1 MSTDVTA
8 KTPAPAPPGKSGGTA
23 GDGLLQLIMDGMR
36 RNMRQYG
43 MLIALG
49 LIVVLFAVWTDGDL
63 LLPRNVSNLVLQNSY
78 ILILAIG
85 MMLVIIAG
93 HIDLSVGSLT
103 AFIGSMAA
111 VFMVRND
118 LPWPVAVIL
127 CLAMGALAGAAQ
139 GFFIA
144 YGGIPSFIVTLA
156 GMLIFRGLTEIFLE
170 GQTLGPFP
178 EGLQKVAN
186 GFLPEVGPNTNY
198 HNLTLLLGF
207 AMIAFVVF
215 QEFRDRRRQQEF
227 SLDVPPFNLFLLKL
241 VALGAAILTLTML
254 LASYKGAPIVLLILG
269 VLLVGFGYVMRNA
282 IIGRHIY
289 AIGGNLPA
297 AKLSGVKDKK
307 VTFLVFLNMGMLA
320 ALAGLVFAA
329 RFNAASPKAGLNF
342 ELEAIAASFIGGAS
356 MSGGV
361 GTVLG
366 AIIGGLV
373 LGVLNNGM
381 NLVGIGTDWQ
391 QVIKGLVLLAA
402 VGFDVWNKR
411 KVGSYDRAGPRQT
424 GGARFFPSSSQQFS
438 HY

>member
-1 MSTDVTA
+1 MSTNLTA
-8 KTPAPAPPGKSGGTA
+8 RTPADAPLPS
-23 GDGLLQLIMDGMR
+23 GDGAGGGKAESGLLGLVLEGLR

-49 LIVVLFAVWTDGDL
+49 LIVALFTVWTGGDL

-103 AFIGSMAA
+103 ACVGAVAA
-111 VFMVRND
+111 VLMVQHHA
-118 LPWPVAVIL
+118 PWPIAVAL
-127 CLAMGALAGAAQ
+127 CLALGAAAGAMQ

-144 YGGIPSFIVTLA
+144 YLGIPSFIVTLA
-156 GMLIFRGLTEIFLE
+156 GMLLFRGATEIVLK

-178 EGLQKVAN
+178 KGLQTIAN
-186 GFLPEVGPNTNY
+186 GFLPEVGPDTNY

-207 AMIAFVVF
+207 VLIAFVVV
-215 QEFRDRRRQQEF
+215 QEMRDRRRQQEF
-227 SLDVPPFNLFLLKL
+227 ALDVLPAKMFALKL
-241 VALGAAILTLTML
+241 IALVAAALTVTLM
-254 LASYKGAPIVLLILG
+254 LASYKGAPVVLLMLA
-269 VLLVGFGYVMRNA
+269 VLVVGFGYVMRNA
-282 IIGRHIY
+282 VIGRHVY

-307 VTFLVFLNMGMLA
+307 ATFLVFLNMGMLA

-329 RFNAASPKAGLNF
+329 RFNAASPKAGTNF

-381 NLVGIGTDWQ
+381 NLVGVGTDWQ

-411 KVGSYDRAGPRQT
+411 KVGS
-424 GGARFFPSSSQQFS
+424 
-438 HY
+438 

>member
-1 MSTDVTA
+1 MSTDVTD
-8 KTPAPAPPGKSGGTA
+8 KSPASAPPGGSGGAA
-23 GDGLLQLIMDGMR
+23 GTGLLQLMLDGLR

-103 AFIGSMAA
+103 AFVGAFAA
-111 VFMVRND
+111 VLTVQHHVA
-118 LPWPVAVIL
+118 WPVAVVL
-127 CLAMGALAGAAQ
+127 CLLMGAVAGSVQ
-139 GFFIA
+139 GFLIA
-144 YGGIPSFIVTLA
+144 YLGIPSFIVTLA
-156 GMLIFRGLTEIFLE
+156 GMLLFRGLTEILLK

-178 EGLQKVAN
+178 DGLQKIGN

-198 HNLTLLLGF
+198 HNITLLLGLVLSV
-207 AMIAFVVF
+207 AVVW
-215 QEFRDRRRQQEF
+215 QEVRDRSRQQEF
-227 SLDVPPFNLFLLKL
+227 SLEVLPARLFLLKL
-241 VALGAAILTLTML
+241 VALVAAILALTLL
-254 LASYKGAPIVLLILG
+254 LASYKGAPIVLIVLG
-269 VLLVGFGYVMRNA
+269 ALVVGYGYVMRNA
-282 IIGRHIY
+282 VFGRHIY

-307 VTFLVFLNMGMLA
+307 VTFHVFLNMGVLA
-320 ALAGLVFAA
+320 ALAGLVVAA
-329 RFNAASPKAGLNF
+329 RLNAASPKAGVNF
-342 ELEAIAASFIGGAS
+342 ELEAIASSFIGGAS

-381 NLVGIGTDWQ
+381 NLLSVGTDWQ
-391 QVIKGLVLLAA
+391 QVIKGLALLVA

-411 KVGSYDRAGPRQT
+411 KSGS
-424 GGARFFPSSSQQFS
+424 
-438 HY
+438 

>member
-1 MSTDVTA
+1 MSTDVT
-8 KTPAPAPPGKSGGTA
+8 KSPAAAPPGKSGGPAA
-23 GDGLLQLIMDGMR
+23 GGGLLQLVLDGLR

-49 LIVVLFAVWTDGDL
+49 LIVALFAVWTDGDL

-78 ILILAIG
+78 VLILAIG

-103 AFIGSMAA
+103 AFIGAFAA
-111 VFMVRND
+111 VLTVQHEVA
-118 LPWPVAVIL
+118 WPVAVVL
-127 CLAMGALAGAAQ
+127 CLIVGAVAGSVQ

-144 YGGIPSFIVTLA
+144 YLGIPSFIVTLA
-156 GMLIFRGLTEIFLE
+156 GMLIFRGMTEIFLE

-178 EGLQKVAN
+178 DGLQKMGN
-186 GFLPEVGPNTNY
+186 GFLPEAGPTTNY
-198 HNLTLLLGF
+198 HNITLLLGL
-207 AMIAFVVF
+207 AVIVMVVL
-215 QEFRDRRRQQEF
+215 QEVRDRKRQQEF
-227 SLDVPPFNLFLLKL
+227 SLDVVPRNLFLLKI
-241 VALGAAILTLTML
+241 VAIVAAVLTVTML
-254 LASYKGAPIVLLILG
+254 LASYKGAPII
-269 VLLVGFGYVMRNA
+269 LLVLGALVVGYGYIMRNA
-282 IIGRHIY
+282 VFGRHIY

-307 VTFLVFLNMGMLA
+307 VTFLVFLNMGALA
-320 ALAGLVFAA
+320 ALAGLVVAA
-329 RFNAASPKAGLNF
+329 RLNAAGPKAGLNF
-342 ELEAIAASFIGGAS
+342 ELEAIASAFIGGAS

-381 NLVGIGTDWQ
+381 NLLGVGSDWQ
-391 QVIKGLVLLAA
+391 QVIKGLALLAA

-411 KVGSYDRAGPRQT
+411 KSGS
-424 GGARFFPSSSQQFS
+424 
-438 HY
+438 

>member
-8 KTPAPAPPGKSGGTA
+8 KTPAPAPSGKGGGAPGGGLW
-23 GDGLLQLIMDGMR
+23 GLVLNGMR

-49 LIVVLFAVWTDGDL
+49 LIVTLFAVWTDGDL
-63 LLPRNVSNLVLQNSY
+63 LLPRNVSNLVLQNSH

-103 AFIGSMAA
+103 AF
-111 VFMVRND
+111 V
-118 LPWPVAVIL
+118 
-127 CLAMGALAGAAQ
+127 GALAAVLMVKNDMPWPLAVALCLVIGAVSGAVQ
-139 GFFIA
+139 GFLIA

-156 GMLIFRGLTEIFLE
+156 GMLIFRGLTEIYLE

-178 EGLQKVAN
+178 EGEQKIGM
-186 GFLPEVGPNTNY
+186 GFLPEVGPDTNY

-207 AMIAFVVF
+207 VLIAAVLL
-215 QEFRDRRRQQEF
+215 QEVRDRRRQKSF
-227 SLDVPPFNLFLLKL
+227 SLDVLPRNLFLLKL
-241 VALGAAILTLTML
+241 VAVTAAILTVTLL
-254 LASYKGAPIVLLILG
+254 LASYKGTPIVLLVLG
-269 VLLVGFGYVMRNA
+269 VLVVGYSYVMRNA
-282 IIGRHIY
+282 VFGRHIY

-307 VTFLVFLNMGMLA
+307 VTFYVFLNMGMLA
-320 ALAGLVFAA
+320 ALAGLVVAA
-329 RFNAASPKAGLNF
+329 RLNAASPKAGLNF
-342 ELEAIAASFIGGAS
+342 ELEAIASAFIGGAS

-381 NLVGIGTDWQ
+381 NLLSVGTDWQ
-391 QVIKGLVLLAA
+391 QVIKGLALLAA

-411 KVGSYDRAGPRQT
+411 KVGS
-424 GGARFFPSSSQQFS
+424 
-438 HY
+438 

>member
-1 MSTDVTA
+1 MSTEVTA
-8 KTPAPAPPGKSGGTA
+8 KSPAPAPSGGSGA
-23 GDGLLQLIMDGMR
+23 AGGDGLLQLLLDGMR

-43 MLIALG
+43 MLFALG
-49 LIVVLFAVWTDGDL
+49 LIVALFAVWTDGDL

-111 VFMVRND
+111 VFMVKND

-127 CLAMGALAGAAQ
+127 CLLMGAVAGAAQ

-178 EGLQKVAN
+178 EGLQKVSN
-186 GFLPEVGPNTNY
+186 GFLPEVGPDTNY

-207 AMIAFVVF
+207 ALIAFVVF
-215 QEFRDRRRQQEF
+215 QEVRDRRRQQEF
-227 SLDVPPFNLFLLKL
+227 ALDVLPRNLFLLKL
-241 VALGAAILTLTML
+241 VALASAVLVVTLL

-269 VLLVGFGYVMRNA
+269 ALLVGFGYVMRNA

-411 KVGSYDRAGPRQT
+411 KVGS
-424 GGARFFPSSSQQFS
+424 
-438 HY
+438 

>member
-1 MSTDVTA
+1 MSTNVTA
-8 KTPAPAPPGKSGGTA
+8 KSPAPAPAGKGGSTGG
-23 GDGLLQLIMDGMR
+23 GDGLLQLMVDGMR

-103 AFIGSMAA
+103 AFVGAVAA
-111 VFMVRND
+111 VLMVKHD
-118 LPWPVAVIL
+118 LPWPLAVVL
-127 CLAMGALAGAAQ
+127 CLLIGAAAGAAQ

-144 YGGIPSFIVTLA
+144 YLGIPSFIVTLA
-156 GMLIFRGLTEIFLE
+156 GMLTFRGLTEIFLE

-178 EGLQKVAN
+178 EGLQKVSN
-186 GFLPEVGPNTNY
+186 GFLPEVGPDTNY

-207 AMIAFVVF
+207 AVIAFIVL
-215 QEFRDRRRQQEF
+215 QEVRDRRRQQEF
-227 SLDVPPFNLFLLKL
+227 ALEVAPTKLFLLKIVAL
-241 VALGAAILTLTML
+241 VAAVLTVTMM
-254 LASYKGAPIVLLILG
+254 LASYKGAPVVLLILG
-269 VLLVGFGYVMRNA
+269 VLVVGFGYVMRNA
-282 IIGRHIY
+282 VIGRHIY

-297 AKLSGVKDKK
+297 AKLSGVRDKK

-329 RFNAASPKAGLNF
+329 RFNAASPKAGVNF

-366 AIIGGLV
+366 AIIGGVV

-381 NLVGIGTDWQ
+381 NLVGVGSDWQ
-391 QVIKGLVLLAA
+391 QVIKGLVLLLA

-411 KVGSYDRAGPRQT
+411 KVGS
-424 GGARFFPSSSQQFS
+424 
-438 HY
+438 

>member
-1 MSTDVTA
+1 MSTDLTA
-8 KTPAPAPPGKSGGTA
+8 KTPAPAPPGGKGPASGG
-23 GDGLLQLIMDGMR
+23 GLLHLMLDGMR

-43 MLIALG
+43 MLMALG
-49 LIVVLFAVWTDGDL
+49 LIVVLFAVWSDGDL

-103 AFIGSMAA
+103 AFVGATAA
-111 VFMVRND
+111 VLMVRND

-127 CLAMGALAGAAQ
+127 CLAIGAAAGSVQ

-144 YGGIPSFIVTLA
+144 YLGIPSFIVTLA
-156 GMLIFRGLTEIFLE
+156 GMLLFRGLTEIFLK

-178 EGLQKVAN
+178 KDLQKIAN

-207 AMIAFVVF
+207 ALIAFVVY
-215 QEFRDRRRQQEF
+215 QEVRDRKRQQEF
-227 SLDVPPFNLFLLKL
+227 SLDVPPVKLFLLKL
-241 VALGAAILTLTML
+241 VALVAAILVVTLL

-269 VLLVGFGYVMRNA
+269 VLVVGFGYLMRNA

-391 QVIKGLVLLAA
+391 QVIKGAVLLAA

-411 KVGSYDRAGPRQT
+411 RVGS
-424 GGARFFPSSSQQFS
+424 
-438 HY
+438 

>member
-8 KTPAPAPPGKSGGTA
+8 KTPAPAPPGTSGSA
-23 GDGLLQLIMDGMR
+23 GDNNLLQLMLNGLR

-49 LIVVLFAVWTDGDL
+49 LIVVLFQVWTGGDL

-103 AFIGSMAA
+103 AFVGAFAA
-111 VFMVRND
+111 VLTVQHSVA
-118 LPWPVAVIL
+118 WPIALVL
-127 CLAMGALAGAAQ
+127 CLLVGAVAGAVQ
-139 GFFIA
+139 GYLIA
-144 YGGIPSFIVTLA
+144 YLGIPSFIVTLA
-156 GMLIFRGLTEIFLE
+156 GMLLFRGLTEILLK

-178 EGLQKVAN
+178 DGLQKLGN

-198 HNLTLLLGF
+198 HNLTLLLGLVL
-207 AMIAFVVF
+207 IAAVVW
-215 QEFRDRRRQQEF
+215 QEVRDRRRQQEF
-227 SLDVPPFNLFLLKL
+227 SLDLLPARMFALKL
-241 VALGAAILTLTML
+241 VALVAAILALTML
-254 LASYKGAPIVLLILG
+254 LASYQGAPIILIILG
-269 VLLVGFGYVMRNA
+269 VLVVGYGYVMRNA
-282 IIGRHIY
+282 VFGRHIY

-297 AKLSGVKDKK
+297 AKLSGVKDKR
-307 VTFLVFLNMGMLA
+307 VTFQVFLNMGVLA
-320 ALAGLVFAA
+320 ALAGLVVAA
-329 RFNAASPKAGLNF
+329 RLNAASPKAGVNF
-342 ELEAIAASFIGGAS
+342 ELEAIASSFIGGAS

-381 NLVGIGTDWQ
+381 NLLSVGTDWQ
-391 QVIKGLVLLAA
+391 QVIKGLALLVA

-411 KVGSYDRAGPRQT
+411 KSGS
-424 GGARFFPSSSQQFS
+424 
-438 HY
+438 

>member
-8 KTPAPAPPGKSGGTA
+8 KTPAPAPPGKSGSATG
-23 GDGLLQLIMDGMR
+23 GEGLLQLLLDGMR

-43 MLIALG
+43 MLFALG

-103 AFIGSMAA
+103 AFVGAIGA
-111 VFMVRND
+111 VLMVNHS
-118 LPWPVAVIL
+118 LSWPLALVL
-127 CLAMGALAGAAQ
+127 CLAIGAAAGAAQ
-139 GFFIA
+139 GFLIA
-144 YGGIPSFIVTLA
+144 YLGIPSFIVTLA
-156 GMLIFRGLTEIFLE
+156 GMLTFRGLTEIFLK
-170 GQTLGPFP
+170 GQTIGPFP

-186 GFLPEVGPNTNY
+186 SFLPEVGPDTNY
-198 HNLTLLLGF
+198 HNLTLLLGI
-207 AMIAFVVF
+207 ALIAFVVF
-215 QEFRDRRRQQEF
+215 QEVRDRKRQQEF
-227 SLDVPPFNLFLLKL
+227 SLGVLPRNLFLLKL
-241 VALGAAILTLTML
+241 VALIAAVLTVTML
-254 LASYKGAPIVLLILG
+254 LASYKGAPVVLLILG
-269 VLLVGFGYVMRNA
+269 VLVAGFGYLMRNA
-282 IIGRHIY
+282 VIGRHIY

-381 NLVGIGTDWQ
+381 NLVGIGSDWQ

-411 KVGSYDRAGPRQT
+411 KVGS
-424 GGARFFPSSSQQFS
+424 
-438 HY
+438 

>member
-1 MSTDVTA
+1 MSTDVTD
-8 KTPAPAPPGKSGGTA
+8 KTPAAAPPGRNGAGT
-23 GDGLLQLIMDGMR
+23 GDGLLQLMLDGMR

-103 AFIGSMAA
+103 AFVGSMAA

-118 LPWPVAVIL
+118 LPWPVAVLL
-127 CLAMGALAGAAQ
+127 CLAVGAIAGAVQ
-139 GFFIA
+139 GWFIA
-144 YGGIPSFIVTLA
+144 YGGLPSFIVTLA
-156 GMLIFRGLTEIFLE
+156 GMLTFRGLTEIFLD

-178 EGLQKVAN
+178 KGLQTTAN
-186 GFLPEVGPNTNY
+186 GFLPEVGPDTNY
-198 HNLTLLLGF
+198 HNLTLLLGLGL
-207 AMIAFVVF
+207 IALVVL
-215 QEFRDRRRQQEF
+215 QEVRDRRRQQEF
-227 SLDVPPFNLFLLKL
+227 ALDVLPTKLFLLKL
-241 VALGAAILTLTML
+241 VALTAAILTVTLL

-269 VLLVGFGYVMRNA
+269 ALLVGFGYVMRNA
-282 IIGRHIY
+282 VIGRHIY

-297 AKLSGVKDKK
+297 AKLSGVRDKK

-342 ELEAIAASFIGGAS
+342 ELEAIAAAFIGGAS

-381 NLVGIGTDWQ
+381 NLVGVGTDWQ

-411 KVGSYDRAGPRQT
+411 KVGS
-424 GGARFFPSSSQQFS
+424 
-438 HY
+438 

>member
-8 KTPAPAPPGKSGGTA
+8 KSPAPAPPGRSGA
-23 GDGLLQLIMDGMR
+23 GAGSGLLQLMLDGLR

-103 AFIGSMAA
+103 AFVGAFAA
-111 VFMVRND
+111 VLTVQHH
-118 LPWPVAVIL
+118 LAWPIALVL
-127 CLAMGALAGAAQ
+127 CLLVGAVAGAVQ
-139 GFFIA
+139 GFLIA
-144 YGGIPSFIVTLA
+144 YLGIPSFIVTLA
-156 GMLIFRGLTEIFLE
+156 GMLLFRGLTEILLK

-178 EGLQKVAN
+178 DGLQKMGN
-186 GFLPEVGPNTNY
+186 GFLPEAGPDTNY
-198 HNLTLLLGF
+198 HNLTLLLGLVL
-207 AMIAFVVF
+207 IAAVVW
-215 QEFRDRRRQQEF
+215 QEVRDRRRQQEF
-227 SLDVPPFNLFLLKL
+227 ALDVLPARLFLLKL
-241 VALGAAILTLTML
+241 TALISAILVLTLL
-254 LASYKGAPIVLLILG
+254 LASYKGAPIVLIILG
-269 VLLVGFGYVMRNA
+269 ALVVGYGYVMRNA
-282 IIGRHIY
+282 VFGRHIY

-307 VTFLVFLNMGMLA
+307 VTFYVFLNMGVLA
-320 ALAGLVFAA
+320 ALAGLVVAA
-329 RFNAASPKAGLNF
+329 RLNAASPKAGVNF
-342 ELEAIAASFIGGAS
+342 ELEAIASSFIGGAS

-381 NLVGIGTDWQ
+381 NLLSVGTDWQ
-391 QVIKGLVLLAA
+391 QVIKGIALLVA

-411 KVGSYDRAGPRQT
+411 KSGS
-424 GGARFFPSSSQQFS
+424 
-438 HY
+438 

>member
-8 KTPAPAPPGKSGGTA
+8 KSPAPAPPGGTGSASGQGLLHLVL
-23 GDGLLQLIMDGMR
+23 DGLR

-43 MLIALG
+43 MLLALG
-49 LIVVLFAVWTDGDL
+49 LIVALFAVWTEGDL

-103 AFIGSMAA
+103 AFVGAFAA
-111 VFMVRND
+111 VLTVQHD
-118 LPWPVAVIL
+118 LSWPIAVVL
-127 CLAMGALAGAAQ
+127 CLLAGAVAGAAQ

-144 YGGIPSFIVTLA
+144 YLGIPSFIVTLA
-156 GMLIFRGLTEIFLE
+156 GMLVFRGVTEILLE

-178 EGLQKVAN
+178 GGLQKMGN
-186 GFLPEVGPNTNY
+186 GFLPEVGPETNY
-198 HNLTLLLGF
+198 HNITLLLGF
-207 AMIAFVVF
+207 AMIAFVVL
-215 QEFRDRRRQQEF
+215 QELRDRKRQQEF
-227 SLDVPPFNLFLLKL
+227 ALDVVPLNLFLLKL
-241 VALGAAILTLTML
+241 VAITAALLTVTLL
-254 LASYKGAPIVLLILG
+254 LASYKGAPIILLILG
-269 VLLVGFGYVMRNA
+269 ALVVGYGYLMRNSVF
-282 IIGRHIY
+282 GRHIY

-307 VTFLVFLNMGMLA
+307 VTFLVFLNMGVLA
-320 ALAGLVFAA
+320 ALAGLAIAA
-329 RFNAASPKAGLNF
+329 RLNAASPKAGLNY
-342 ELEAIAASFIGGAS
+342 ELEAIASAFIGGAS

-381 NLVGIGTDWQ
+381 NLLSVGTDWQ
-391 QVIKGLVLLAA
+391 QVIKGLALLAA

-411 KVGSYDRAGPRQT
+411 KSGS
-424 GGARFFPSSSQQFS
+424 
-438 HY
+438 

>member
-1 MSTDVTA
+1 MSTDVSTN
-8 KTPAPAPPGKSGGTA
+8 TTTQAPPGGKSTGGPV
-23 GDGLLQLIMDGMR
+23 GRVLLDGVR

-43 MLIALG
+43 MLFALG
-49 LIVVLFAVWTDGDL
+49 LIVLLFEVWTGGDL

-85 MMLVIIAG
+85 MMIVIIAG
-93 HIDLSVGSLT
+93 HIDLSVGSLM
-103 AFIGSMAA
+103 ALVGGIGA
-111 VFMVRND
+111 VLMVEHHVA
-118 LPWPVAVIL
+118 WPVAVL
-127 CLAMGALAGAAQ
+127 LTLLLGAAAGAVQ

-144 YGGIPSFIVTLA
+144 YVGIPSFIVTLA
-156 GMLIFRGLTEIFLE
+156 GMLLFRGLTEIFLK

-186 GFLPEVGPNTNY
+186 GFLPEVGPETNY
-198 HNLTLLLGF
+198 HNLTLLLGIGL
-207 AMIAFVVF
+207 AAYVVF
-215 QEFRDRRRQQEF
+215 QEVRDRRRQREF
-227 SLDVPPFNLFLLKL
+227 TLEPLPAGLFWLKTGAL
-241 VALGAAILTLTML
+241 VAAILVTTLL
-254 LASYKGAPIVLLILG
+254 LASYKGTPVVLLILA

-282 IIGRHIY
+282 VIGRHVY

-307 VTFLVFLNMGMLA
+307 VTFAVFLNMGMLA

-329 RFNAASPKAGLNF
+329 RFNAASPKAGVNF
-342 ELEAIAASFIGGAS
+342 ELEAIAAAFIGGAS

-381 NLVGIGTDWQ
+381 NLVGVGTDWQ

-411 KVGSYDRAGPRQT
+411 RAG
-424 GGARFFPSSSQQFS
+424 A
-438 HY
+438 

>member
-8 KTPAPAPPGKSGGTA
+8 KTPAPAPPGKGGSTT
-23 GDGLLQLIMDGMR
+23 GNGLLQLILDGMR

-118 LPWPVAVIL
+118 LPWPLAVIL
-127 CLAMGALAGAAQ
+127 CLAMGAVAGAAQ

-186 GFLPEVGPNTNY
+186 GFMPEVGPNTNY
-198 HNLTLLLGF
+198 HNITLLLG
-207 AMIAFVVF
+207 IGLIVFVVF

-227 SLDVPPFNLFLLKL
+227 ALDVPPTNLFLLKL
-241 VALGAAILTLTML
+241 VAIGAAILTLTML
-254 LASYKGAPIVLLILG
+254 LASYKGAPIVLIILG

-342 ELEAIAASFIGGAS
+342 ELEAIAAAFIGGAS

-411 KVGSYDRAGPRQT
+411 KVGS
-424 GGARFFPSSSQQFS
+424 
-438 HY
+438 

>member
-1 MSTDVTA
+1 
-8 KTPAPAPPGKSGGTA
+8 
-23 GDGLLQLIMDGMR
+23 
-36 RNMRQYG
+36 MRQYG

-49 LIVVLFAVWTDGDL
+49 LIVALFAVWTDGDL

-111 VFMVRND
+111 VFMVDND
-118 LPWPVAVIL
+118 IAWPLAVLL
-127 CLAMGALAGAAQ
+127 CLAVGAAAGAAQ

-144 YGGIPSFIVTLA
+144 YLGIPSFIVTLA
-156 GMLIFRGLTEIFLE
+156 GMLVFRGLTEIFLK

-186 GFLPEVGPNTNY
+186 GFLPEVGPETNY

-207 AMIAFVVF
+207 ALIGFVVL

-227 SLDVPPFNLFLLKL
+227 ALDVPPMNLFVLKL
-241 VALGAAILTLTML
+241 VAISAALLTVTML

-269 VLLVGFGYVMRNA
+269 ALVVGFGYVMRNA

-297 AKLSGVKDKK
+297 AKLSGVKDKR
-307 VTFLVFLNMGMLA
+307 VTFLIFLNMGMLA

-411 KVGSYDRAGPRQT
+411 KGGS
-424 GGARFFPSSSQQFS
+424 
-438 HY
+438 

>member
-8 KTPAPAPPGKSGGTA
+8 KTPAPAPPGREGSASG
-23 GDGLLQLIMDGMR
+23 GLLQLMLDGMR

-43 MLIALG
+43 MLMALG
-49 LIVVLFAVWTDGDL
+49 LIVVLFAVWSDGDL

-103 AFIGSMAA
+103 AFVGATAA
-111 VFMVRND
+111 VLMVNHD

-127 CLAMGALAGAAQ
+127 CLAIGAAAGAVQ

-144 YGGIPSFIVTLA
+144 YLGIPSFIVTLA
-156 GMLIFRGLTEIFLE
+156 GMLLFRGLTEIFLE

-178 EGLQKVAN
+178 KDLQKIAN

-207 AMIAFVVF
+207 ALIAFVVY
-215 QEFRDRRRQQEF
+215 QEVRDRKRQQEF
-227 SLDVPPFNLFLLKL
+227 SLDVPPVKLFLLKL
-241 VALGAAILTLTML
+241 VALVAAVLVVTML

-269 VLLVGFGYVMRNA
+269 VLVVGFGYLMRNA

-391 QVIKGLVLLAA
+391 QVIKGAVLLAA

-411 KVGSYDRAGPRQT
+411 RVGS
-424 GGARFFPSSSQQFS
+424 
-438 HY
+438 

>member
-1 MSTDVTA
+1 M
-8 KTPAPAPPGKSGGTA
+8 
-23 GDGLLQLIMDGMR
+23 LDGMR

-43 MLIALG
+43 MLFALG
-49 LIVVLFAVWTDGDL
+49 LIVVLFAVWTNGDL

-103 AFIGSMAA
+103 AFVGAIGA
-111 VFMVRND
+111 VLMVNHN
-118 LPWPVAVIL
+118 LSWPLALVL
-127 CLAMGALAGAAQ
+127 CLAIGAAAGAAQ
-139 GFFIA
+139 GFLIA
-144 YGGIPSFIVTLA
+144 YLGIPSFIVTLA
-156 GMLIFRGLTEIFLE
+156 GMLTFRGLTEIFLK
-170 GQTLGPFP
+170 GQTIGPFP

-186 GFLPEVGPNTNY
+186 SFLPEVGPDTNY
-198 HNLTLLLGF
+198 HNLTLLLGI
-207 AMIAFVVF
+207 ALIAFVVF
-215 QEFRDRRRQQEF
+215 QEVRDRKRQQEF
-227 SLDVPPFNLFLLKL
+227 SLGVLPRNLFLLKL
-241 VALGAAILTLTML
+241 VALIAAVLTVTML
-254 LASYKGAPIVLLILG
+254 LASYKGAPVVLLILG
-269 VLLVGFGYVMRNA
+269 VLVAGFGYLMRNA
-282 IIGRHIY
+282 VIGRHIY

-381 NLVGIGTDWQ
+381 NLVGIGSDWQ

-411 KVGSYDRAGPRQT
+411 KVGS
-424 GGARFFPSSSQQFS
+424 
-438 HY
+438 

>member
-8 KTPAPAPPGKSGGTA
+8 KTPAPAPPGKSGSATGES
-23 GDGLLQLIMDGMR
+23 LLQLMLDGMR

-43 MLIALG
+43 MLFALG
-49 LIVVLFAVWTDGDL
+49 LIVVLFAVWTNGDL

-103 AFIGSMAA
+103 AFVGA
-111 VFMVRND
+111 VGAVLMVNHD
-118 LPWPVAVIL
+118 ISWPIALVL
-127 CLAMGALAGAAQ
+127 CLAMGAAAGAAQ
-139 GFFIA
+139 GFLIA
-144 YGGIPSFIVTLA
+144 YLGIPSFIVTLA
-156 GMLIFRGLTEIFLE
+156 GMLTFRGLTEIFLK
-170 GQTLGPFP
+170 GQTIGPFP

-186 GFLPEVGPNTNY
+186 SFLPEVGPDTNY
-198 HNLTLLLGF
+198 HNLTLLLGIGL
-207 AMIAFVVF
+207 IAFVVVK
-215 QEFRDRRRQQEF
+215 EVRDRKRQQEF
-227 SLDVPPFNLFLLKL
+227 SLDILPRNLFLLKL
-241 VALGAAILTLTML
+241 VALVAAVLTVTML
-254 LASYKGAPIVLLILG
+254 LASYKGAPVVLLILG
-269 VLLVGFGYVMRNA
+269 VLVAGFGYLMRNA
-282 IIGRHIY
+282 VIGRHIY

-381 NLVGIGTDWQ
+381 NLVGIGSDWQ

-411 KVGSYDRAGPRQT
+411 KVGS
-424 GGARFFPSSSQQFS
+424 
-438 HY
+438 

>member
-8 KTPAPAPPGKSGGTA
+8 RTPAPAPPGRSGSAA
-23 GDGLLQLIMDGMR
+23 GEGLLGLMLSGLR

-49 LIVVLFAVWTDGDL
+49 LIVVLFAIWTEGDL

-103 AFIGSMAA
+103 AFVGAFAA
-111 VFMVRND
+111 VLTVQHG
-118 LPWPVAVIL
+118 LAWPIALVL
-127 CLAMGALAGAAQ
+127 CLLVGAVAGSIQ
-139 GFFIA
+139 GFLIA
-144 YGGIPSFIVTLA
+144 YLGIPSFIVTLA
-156 GMLIFRGLTEIFLE
+156 GMLLFRGLTEILLE

-178 EGLQKVAN
+178 DGLQKMGN
-186 GFLPEVGPNTNY
+186 GFLPAVGPSTNY
-198 HNLTLLLGF
+198 HNLTLLLGLVL
-207 AMIAFVVF
+207 IAAVVW
-215 QEFRDRRRQQEF
+215 QEVQNRRRQQEF
-227 SLDVPPFNLFLLKL
+227 ALDVLPGRLFLLKL
-241 VALGAAILTLTML
+241 VALVAAILTLTML
-254 LASYKGAPIVLLILG
+254 LASYKGAPIVLIILG
-269 VLLVGFGYVMRNA
+269 VLVVGYGYVMRNA
-282 IIGRHIY
+282 VFGRHIY

-307 VTFLVFLNMGMLA
+307 VTFYVFLNMGVLA
-320 ALAGLVFAA
+320 ALAGLVVAA
-329 RFNAASPKAGLNF
+329 RLNAASPKAGVNF
-342 ELEAIAASFIGGAS
+342 ELEAIASSFIGGAS

-381 NLVGIGTDWQ
+381 NLLSVGTDWQ
-391 QVIKGLVLLAA
+391 QVIKGLALLVA

-411 KVGSYDRAGPRQT
+411 KSGS
-424 GGARFFPSSSQQFS
+424 
-438 HY
+438 

>member
-8 KTPAPAPPGKSGGTA
+8 PNPAPAPPGGSGKA
-23 GDGLLQLIMDGMR
+23 GADGLARLMLDGLR

-49 LIVVLFAVWTDGDL
+49 VIVALFAVWTSGDL

-85 MMLVIIAG
+85 MMIVIIAG
-93 HIDLSVGSLT
+93 HIDLSVGSIT
-103 AFIGSMAA
+103 AFVGGVAA
-111 VFMVRND
+111 VLMVEHD
-118 LPWPVAVIL
+118 IPWPLAVLL
-127 CLAMGALAGAAQ
+127 CLAIGAAAGAAQ
-139 GFFIA
+139 GFLIA
-144 YGGIPSFIVTLA
+144 YAGMPSFIVTLA
-156 GMLIFRGLTEIFLE
+156 GMLVFRGLTEVFLK

-186 GFLPEVGPNTNY
+186 GFLPEVGPDTNY
-198 HNLTLLLGF
+198 HNLTLLLGLVLV
-207 AMIAFVVF
+207 AAVIW
-215 QEFRDRRRQQEF
+215 QEVRDRRRQQEY
-227 SLDVPPFNLFLLKL
+227 SLEVPPAKLFAVKL
-241 VALGAAILTLTML
+241 AALTAAVLVFTLL
-254 LASYKGAPIVLLILG
+254 LASYKGAPVVLLILAA
-269 VLLVGFGYVMRNA
+269 LLVGFGYLMRNA
-282 IIGRHIY
+282 VVGRHVY

-411 KVGSYDRAGPRQT
+411 KVGS
-424 GGARFFPSSSQQFS
+424 
-438 HY
+438 

>member
-8 KTPAPAPPGKSGGTA
+8 KSPAPAPPGRSGAAADG
-23 GDGLLQLIMDGMR
+23 GLLGLILAGLR

-49 LIVVLFAVWTDGDL
+49 LIVVLFAIWTDGDL

-103 AFIGSMAA
+103 AFVGAFAA
-111 VFMVRND
+111 VLTVQHGIS
-118 LPWPVAVIL
+118 WPIALVL
-127 CLAMGALAGAAQ
+127 CLVVGAVAGSIQ
-139 GFFIA
+139 GYLIA
-144 YGGIPSFIVTLA
+144 YLGIPSFIVTLA
-156 GMLIFRGLTEIFLE
+156 GMLLFRGLTEILLK

-178 EGLQKVAN
+178 DGLQKLGN

-198 HNLTLLLGF
+198 HNLTLLLGLVL
-207 AMIAFVVF
+207 IAAVVW

-227 SLDVPPFNLFLLKL
+227 SLDVLPTRLFLLKL
-241 VALGAAILTLTML
+241 TALVAAILVLTLL
-254 LASYKGAPIVLLILG
+254 LASYKGAPIVLIILG
-269 VLLVGFGYVMRNA
+269 ALVVGYGYVMRNA
-282 IIGRHIY
+282 VFGRHIY

-307 VTFLVFLNMGMLA
+307 VTFYVFLNMGVLA
-320 ALAGLVFAA
+320 ALAGLVVAA
-329 RFNAASPKAGLNF
+329 RLNAASPKAGVNF
-342 ELEAIAASFIGGAS
+342 ELEAIASSFIGGAS

-381 NLVGIGTDWQ
+381 NLLSVGTDWQ
-391 QVIKGLVLLAA
+391 QVIKGLALLVA

-411 KVGSYDRAGPRQT
+411 KSGS
-424 GGARFFPSSSQQFS
+424 
-438 HY
+438 

>member
-8 KTPAPAPPGKSGGTA
+8 KTPAPAPPGSGGPAA
-23 GDGLLQLIMDGMR
+23 GGLWQLMLDGLR

-49 LIVVLFAVWTDGDL
+49 LIVALFAVWSDGDL

-85 MMLVIIAG
+85 MMLVIISG

-103 AFIGSMAA
+103 AFTGAIAA
-111 VFMVRND
+111 VLMVRND
-118 LPWPVAVIL
+118 LPWPVAVLL
-127 CLAMGALAGAAQ
+127 CLAIGAAAGATQ

-144 YGGIPSFIVTLA
+144 YLGIPSFIVTLA
-156 GMLIFRGLTEIFLE
+156 GMLLFRGLTEIFLE

-178 EGLQKVAN
+178 RDLQKIAN
-186 GFLPEVGPNTNY
+186 GFLPEVGPETNY

-207 AMIAFVVF
+207 ALIAFVVY
-215 QEFRDRRRQQEF
+215 QEVRDRKRQQEF
-227 SLDVPPFNLFLLKL
+227 ALEVLPAKLFWLKL
-241 VALGAAILTLTML
+241 VALVSAVLVVTLL

-269 VLLVGFGYVMRNA
+269 VLVVGFGYLMRNA

-391 QVIKGLVLLAA
+391 QVIKGAVLLAA

-411 KVGSYDRAGPRQT
+411 RVGS
-424 GGARFFPSSSQQFS
+424 
-438 HY
+438 

>member
-8 KTPAPAPPGKSGGTA
+8 KSPAPAPPGGGRA
-23 GDGLLQLIMDGMR
+23 GAGAGLLQLVLDGLR

-49 LIVVLFAVWTDGDL
+49 LIVVLFAIWTDGDL

-103 AFIGSMAA
+103 AFVGAFAA
-111 VFMVRND
+111 VLTVQHAVA
-118 LPWPVAVIL
+118 WPVALVL
-127 CLAMGALAGAAQ
+127 CLLVGAAAGAIQ
-139 GFFIA
+139 GFLIA
-144 YGGIPSFIVTLA
+144 YLGIPSFIVTLA
-156 GMLIFRGLTEIFLE
+156 GMLLFRGLTEILLK

-178 EGLQKVAN
+178 DGLQKLGN
-186 GFLPEVGPNTNY
+186 GFLPETGPDTNY
-198 HNLTLLLGF
+198 HNLTLLLGLVLT
-207 AMIAFVVF
+207 AAVVW

-227 SLDVPPFNLFLLKL
+227 ALEVLPARLFLLKL
-241 VALGAAILTLTML
+241 VALVAAILVVTLL
-254 LASYKGAPIVLLILG
+254 LASYKGAPIILIVLG
-269 VLLVGFGYVMRNA
+269 ALVVGYGYVMRNA
-282 IIGRHIY
+282 VFGRHIY

-307 VTFLVFLNMGMLA
+307 VTFYVFLNMGVLA
-320 ALAGLVFAA
+320 ALAGLVVAA
-329 RFNAASPKAGLNF
+329 RLNAASPKAGVNF
-342 ELEAIAASFIGGAS
+342 ELEAIASSFIGGAS

-381 NLVGIGTDWQ
+381 NLLSVGTDWQ
-391 QVIKGLVLLAA
+391 QVIKGLALLVA

-411 KVGSYDRAGPRQT
+411 KSGS
-424 GGARFFPSSSQQFS
+424 
-438 HY
+438 

>member
-1 MSTDVTA
+1 MSTDVTDR
-8 KTPAPAPPGKSGGTA
+8 TPAPAPAGKGGPA
-23 GDGLLQLIMDGMR
+23 GGDGLLQLVLDGMR

-43 MLIALG
+43 MLFALG

-111 VFMVRND
+111 VFMVKHD
-118 LPWPVAVIL
+118 LPWPLALVL
-127 CLAMGALAGAAQ
+127 CLAMGAVAGAVQ

-186 GFLPEVGPNTNY
+186 GFLPEVGPDTNY
-198 HNLTLLLGF
+198 HNLTLLLGLLL
-207 AMIAFVVF
+207 IAFVVF
-215 QEFRDRRRQQEF
+215 QEVRDRRRQQEF
-227 SLDVPPFNLFLLKL
+227 ALEVLPAKLFALKL
-241 VALGAAILTLTML
+241 VALVAAVLVVTLL

-282 IIGRHIY
+282 IVGRHIY

-411 KVGSYDRAGPRQT
+411 KVGS
-424 GGARFFPSSSQQFS
+424 
-438 HY
+438 

>member
-1 MSTDVTA
+1 MSTDVTD
-8 KTPAPAPPGKSGGTA
+8 KSPAAAPPGKGGGPAA
-23 GDGLLQLIMDGMR
+23 GNLLRLVLDGLR

-49 LIVVLFAVWTDGDL
+49 LIVLLFQVWTGGDL

-103 AFIGSMAA
+103 AFVGSFAA
-111 VFMVRND
+111 VLTVQHD
-118 LPWPVAVIL
+118 IPWPLALLL
-127 CLAMGALAGAAQ
+127 CLLVGAVAGSVQ
-139 GFFIA
+139 GFLIA
-144 YGGIPSFIVTLA
+144 YLGIPSFIVTLA
-156 GMLIFRGLTEIFLE
+156 GMLLFRGLTEILLE

-178 EGLQKVAN
+178 DGLQKMGN
-186 GFLPEVGPNTNY
+186 GFLPEAGPETNY
-198 HNLTLLLGF
+198 HNITLLLGLVLVV
-207 AMIAFVVF
+207 FVVL
-215 QEFRDRRRQQEF
+215 QEVRDRRRQQEF
-227 SLDVPPFNLFLLKL
+227 ALDVVPRNLFLLKL
-241 VALGAAILTLTML
+241 VAIVAAMLTVTLL

-269 VLLVGFGYVMRNA
+269 VLVVGYGYVMRNA
-282 IIGRHIY
+282 VFGRHIY

-307 VTFLVFLNMGMLA
+307 VTFLVFLNMGVLA
-320 ALAGLVFAA
+320 ALAGLVVAA
-329 RFNAASPKAGLNF
+329 RLNAASPKAGLSF
-342 ELEAIAASFIGGAS
+342 ELEAIASAFIGGAS

-381 NLVGIGTDWQ
+381 KLLSVGTDWQ
-391 QVIKGLVLLAA
+391 QVIKGLALLAA

-411 KVGSYDRAGPRQT
+411 KSGS
-424 GGARFFPSSSQQFS
+424 
-438 HY
+438 

>member
-1 MSTDVTA
+1 MSTDLTA
-8 KTPAPAPPGKSGGTA
+8 KSPAPAPSGRGGGTA
-23 GDGLLQLIMDGMR
+23 GDGLLRLVLDGMR

-49 LIVVLFAVWTDGDL
+49 LIVALFAVWSDGDL

-103 AFIGSMAA
+103 AFIGAMAA
-111 VFMVRND
+111 VLMVEND
-118 LPWPVAVIL
+118 LAWPIAVVL
-127 CLAMGALAGAAQ
+127 CLAIGAAAGAMQ

-144 YGGIPSFIVTLA
+144 YLGIPSFIVTLA
-156 GMLIFRGLTEIFLE
+156 GMLLFRGLTEIFLE

-178 EGLQKVAN
+178 KDLQKIAN
-186 GFLPEVGPNTNY
+186 GFLPEVGPDTNY

-207 AMIAFVVF
+207 ALIAFVVY
-215 QEFRDRRRQQEF
+215 QEVRDRKRQQEF
-227 SLDVPPFNLFLLKL
+227 ALDVLPARLFLLKL
-241 VALGAAILTLTML
+241 VALVSAVLVVTLL

-269 VLLVGFGYVMRNA
+269 ALVVGFGYLMRNA

-391 QVIKGLVLLAA
+391 QVIKGAVLLAA

-411 KVGSYDRAGPRQT
+411 RVGS
-424 GGARFFPSSSQQFS
+424 
-438 HY
+438 

>member
-8 KTPAPAPPGKSGGTA
+8 KTPTPAPPGKSGSATGES
-23 GDGLLQLIMDGMR
+23 LLQLMLDGMR

-43 MLIALG
+43 MLFALG
-49 LIVVLFAVWTDGDL
+49 LIVVLFAVWTNGDL

-103 AFIGSMAA
+103 AFVGA
-111 VFMVRND
+111 VGAVLMVNHD
-118 LPWPVAVIL
+118 ISWPIALVL
-127 CLAMGALAGAAQ
+127 CLAMGAAAGAAQ
-139 GFFIA
+139 GFLIA
-144 YGGIPSFIVTLA
+144 YLGIPSFIVTLA
-156 GMLIFRGLTEIFLE
+156 GMLTFRGLTEIFLK
-170 GQTLGPFP
+170 GQTIGPFP

-186 GFLPEVGPNTNY
+186 SFLPEVGPNTNY
-198 HNLTLLLGF
+198 HNLTLLLGIGL
-207 AMIAFVVF
+207 IAFVVVK
-215 QEFRDRRRQQEF
+215 EVRDRGRQQEF
-227 SLDVPPFNLFLLKL
+227 SLDVLPRNLFLLKL
-241 VALGAAILTLTML
+241 VALIAAVATVTML
-254 LASYKGAPIVLLILG
+254 LASYKGAPVVLLILG
-269 VLLVGFGYVMRNA
+269 VLVAGFGYLMRNA
-282 IIGRHIY
+282 VIGRHIY

-381 NLVGIGTDWQ
+381 NLVGIGSDWQ

-411 KVGSYDRAGPRQT
+411 KVGS
-424 GGARFFPSSSQQFS
+424 
-438 HY
+438 